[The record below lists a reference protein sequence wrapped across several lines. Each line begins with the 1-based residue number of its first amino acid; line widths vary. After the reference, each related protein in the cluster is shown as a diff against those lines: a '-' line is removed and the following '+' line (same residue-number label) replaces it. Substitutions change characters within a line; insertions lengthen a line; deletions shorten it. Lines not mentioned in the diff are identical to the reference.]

1 MRRYWG
7 AGALLLCSLWLA
19 VDAWAEVSQVFL
31 VQNSGWM
38 EPFYVDPKSEFRP
51 LLQALI
57 QAVAPPTGEV
67 LVAEF
72 NQSIQTHK
80 SPQLIYRGTDPVKA
94 AKAVERIGLVRKPG
108 STAFVDTDF
117 QEAIVTT
124 VREFLQGRPA
134 LIWLLT
140 NNKNSPNNDQNTVAK
155 NKEFYNLIHDEPA
168 IKRVIA
174 YPLGMPVVGHKFSAN
189 GLMIYALAYGD
200 TADAELE
207 QLLASGVLAKFL
219 TERPGLLKPLDRQ
232 SISFVPEG
240 MEEAK
245 AVRLTMGTDRQ
256 TWIIEADA
264 STNTA
269 EVHIY
274 GIFRNAFYPYS
285 IARAEVTAHLIGE
298 GFDLPLPVAPSELT
312 DLQPGKQQPVTVG
325 LVIAGARL
333 PSLWSLKA
341 LPLMGTEHTVRG
353 RIEVTLEHQEL
364 TVSKSFMDRIASIFP
379 GDPLPEVFQPGKEAS
394 ASAVSWPVEIRVKY
408 PLYPLV
414 VIGLIILLAVAAL
427 AAMIAALLK
436 SATYTVRLEGSERR
450 AISLRCFTST
460 TMELKDRRGK
470 LQRVKFRRGFGQ
482 PKTIEAP
489 SGIQVLIDKTT

>member
-1 MRRYWG
+1 M
-7 AGALLLCSLWLA
+7 
-19 VDAWAEVSQVFL
+19 V
-31 VQNSGWM
+31 
-38 EPFYVDPKSEFRP
+38 
-51 LLQALI
+51 
-57 QAVAPPTGEV
+57 
-67 LVAEF
+67 EF

-80 SPQLIYRGTDPVKA
+80 SPQLIYRGTDPIQA
-94 AKAVERIGLVRKPG
+94 AQALERIGLVRKPG
-108 STAFVDTDF
+108 STVFVDTDF

-124 VREFLQGRPA
+124 VRDFLQGRPA
-134 LIWLLT
+134 LIWLIT
-140 NNKNSPNNDQNTVAK
+140 NNKNSPNNDQNTVDR

-189 GLMIYALAYGD
+189 GLMIYAMAYGD

-219 TERPGLLKPLDRQ
+219 TERPALLKPLDRQ

-240 MEEAK
+240 MEKAK
-245 AVRLTMGTDRQ
+245 TLRLTLGSDQQ

-269 EVHIY
+269 EVHIH
-274 GIFRNAFYPYS
+274 GSFRNEFYPYS
-285 IARAEVTAHLIGE
+285 ITRAKVAAHLIGD
-298 GFDLPLPVAPSELT
+298 GFDLPLPVSPSELT

-353 RIEVTLEHQEL
+353 RIELTLEQQEL
-364 TVSKSFMDRIASIFP
+364 VVSKSFKDRMASIFP
-379 GDPLPEVFQPGKEAS
+379 GDPLPEVFQPGKEAN

-414 VIGLIILLAVAAL
+414 VIGLIILLALVAVV
-427 AAMIAALLK
+427 AMFAALLRP
-436 SATYTVRLEGSERR
+436 ATYTVRLEGGERR
-450 AISLRCFTST
+450 AINLRCFTST
-460 TMELKDRRGK
+460 TLELKDRRGE
-470 LQRVKFRRGFGQ
+470 LQRIKFRRGFGQ

-489 SGIQVLIDKTT
+489 SGIQVLVDKTT